1 MYRCKAPKRIAGA
14 KLQLSMQTNKLFNN
28 YLFTA
33 VAGGAFGRKEVLTF
47 LYKQQS
53 KNRRESP
60 YSAKSDTVFR
70 NPAELYV

>member
-33 VAGGAFGRKEVLTF
+33 VAGEAFDEKEIFTFFHKQRSENHPRKP
-47 LYKQQS
+47 S
-53 KNRRESP
+53 CR
-60 YSAKSDTVFR
+60 KSGHYF
-70 NPAELYV
+70 P